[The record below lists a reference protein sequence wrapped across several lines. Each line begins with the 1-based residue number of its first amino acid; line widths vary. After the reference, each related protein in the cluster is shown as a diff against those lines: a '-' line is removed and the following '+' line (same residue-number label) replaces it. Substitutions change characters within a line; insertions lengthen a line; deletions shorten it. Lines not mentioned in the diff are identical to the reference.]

1 MKNDDLIRLKE
12 QYENE
17 EKCERAYFIAYILKI
32 RYDLED
38 VARMRLQMMIK
49 T

>member
-1 MKNDDLIRLKE
+1 MKKSV
-12 QYENE
+12 
-17 EKCERAYFIAYILKI
+17 RAYFIAYILKI

-38 VARMRLQMMIK
+38 VARMRLQVMIK